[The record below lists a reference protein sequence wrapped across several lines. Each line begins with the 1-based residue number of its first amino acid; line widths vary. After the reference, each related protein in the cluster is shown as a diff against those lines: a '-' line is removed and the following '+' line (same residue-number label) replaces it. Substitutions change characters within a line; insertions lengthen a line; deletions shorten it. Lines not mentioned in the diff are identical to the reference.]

1 MGKVTIT
8 INQVVQKP
16 FHIKKGYKKLCKIY
30 FETCRIILN
39 PAQVY

>member
-1 MGKVTIT
+1 MGKVTTT

-16 FHIKKGYKKLCKIY
+16 FHIKKGSKKLYMFY
-30 FETCRIILN
+30 FETFRTIVN